1 MNGASSS
8 VYDGRKRLVLYLAAA
23 SVAAF
28 ELTVLYLSS
37 RPNVSAAYRSYYI
50 THGDKCY
57 VPGAKPEIKIGEPI
71 RITAG
76 NFTETCP
83 FIGEGWSIPE
93 DWGTW
98 TDDSVARLSLPLPK
112 TVQGPFRLTL
122 DVGAISR
129 TNHQTVTISAAGRQ
143 IDSIDVATGGD
154 REYSATIPAAA
165 VGQGELA
172 LEFEIED
179 PVSPED
185 LGELTDPRR
194 LGLSLH
200 WLRLDLI
207 EDTLSK

>member
-1 MNGASSS
+1 MNGASSR

-28 ELTVLYLSS
+28 ELAVLYLSS

-93 DWGTW
+93 DWE
-98 TDDSVARLSLPLPK
+98 P
-112 TVQGPFRLTL
+112 GPTTALRGYRYLC
-122 DVGAISR
+122 R
-129 TNHQTVTISAAGRQ
+129 RQ
-143 IDSIDVATGGD
+143 
-154 REYSATIPAAA
+154 
-165 VGQGELA
+165 
-172 LEFEIED
+172 
-179 PVSPED
+179 
-185 LGELTDPRR
+185 
-194 LGLSLH
+194 
-200 WLRLDLI
+200 
-207 EDTLSK
+207 SKAPFG

>member
-1 MNGASSS
+1 MNGASSR
-8 VYDGRKRLVLYLAAA
+8 VYDGRKRLVLYLVAA

-28 ELTVLYLSS
+28 ELAVLYLSS

-57 VPGAKPEIKIGEPI
+57 MPGAKPEIKIGEPI

-112 TVQGPFRLTL
+112 TVQGPFRQPLTL
-122 DVGAISR
+122 AQSADESPDRNDLPLQADRSTRSTSR
-129 TNHQTVTISAAGRQ
+129 PEVT
-143 IDSIDVATGGD
+143 
-154 REYSATIPAAA
+154 
-165 VGQGELA
+165 
-172 LEFEIED
+172 
-179 PVSPED
+179 
-185 LGELTDPRR
+185 
-194 LGLSLH
+194 
-200 WLRLDLI
+200 
-207 EDTLSK
+207 